1 MQIDN
6 STAKFDAFRFTAVWN
21 RRSWCFLHGKLYVV
35 MDVQPLPILNWV
47 VGERE
52 EGGGTQ
58 PGGETQGGEQCD
70 RRQDYCVVGDLER
83 IGVW

>member
-1 MQIDN
+1 M
-6 STAKFDAFRFTAVWN
+6 
-21 RRSWCFLHGKLYVV
+21 

-70 RRQDYCVVGDLER
+70 RRQDYCVVDDLER
-83 IGVW
+83 IGV